1 MNIKIALFLLLACCT
16 FFIPSH
22 AKSPPEPEAYVY
34 IISPVNGEVVNS
46 PVLVKFGL
54 RGMGIA
60 PAGTEIENTGHHH
73 LLIDV
78 RVLPDTTKP
87 IPSDE
92 NHVHFGKGQTEAL
105 IDLPPGAHS
114 LQLLFADFV
123 HIPHDP
129 IILSKPI
136 VIHVAE

>member
-1 MNIKIALFLLLACCT
+1 MFKNIFVLTIVAITVCLT
-16 FFIPSH
+16 SVI
-22 AKSPPEPEAYVY
+22 AKSPSVPDAYVY
-34 IISPVNGEVVNS
+34 IISPVEGEIVTS

-54 RGMGIA
+54 RGMGVA
-60 PAGTEIENTGHHH
+60 PAGTEIKDTGHHH

-78 RVLPDTTKP
+78 RTLPDTSKP
-87 IPSDE
+87 IPADE

-105 IDLPPGAHS
+105 IELSPGTHS

-136 VIHVAE
+136 IIHVAE